1 MKSLLGYQ
9 QFITFVARWEKKY
22 PVLKK
27 YKAERNIAYL
37 YGLPYASAKGIYTT
51 NQIERI
57 NRKYKRTIKMRT
69 SMPTSKSVLFL
80 LASVAI
86 QETKTTYAR
95 KIYQWKFWK

>member
-9 QFITFVARWEKKY
+9 QFITFVAKWEKKY

-51 NQIERI
+51 N
-57 NRKYKRTIKMRT
+57 
-69 SMPTSKSVLFL
+69 
-80 LASVAI
+80 
-86 QETKTTYAR
+86 
-95 KIYQWKFWK
+95 